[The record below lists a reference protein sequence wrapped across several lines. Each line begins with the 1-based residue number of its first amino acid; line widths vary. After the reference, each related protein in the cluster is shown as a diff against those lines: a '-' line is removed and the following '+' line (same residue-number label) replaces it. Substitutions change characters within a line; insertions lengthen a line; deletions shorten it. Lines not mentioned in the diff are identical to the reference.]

1 MRDDY
6 IDLAKSVDILDILK
20 YIENDLG
27 VNFNI
32 QSGSTTNLICPHLI
46 FDREESV
53 HESDNV
59 MKTSINLAKNTI
71 KCWNPA
77 CIVNKGLDTIGLI
90 KMFYECSFQSAVKKV
105 LDIGGFEY
113 SFEEKEVSEETQV
126 AILLTRY
133 VNECCENLIKGFEF
147 IEEGKQPRG
156 RVDNLIFDAA
166 SYLLSRGISK
176 DVAKKMRLGV
186 GGTQVKTLKNT
197 DKNLLVKS
205 KILGGK
211 KYFEI
216 MSRRIIIPNIS
227 KGLVIGMTGR
237 DIYDGERRYLNVGAV
252 KNLINID
259 NAKKHSRIYLFEG
272 ALNGA
277 SYMALTGKDNF
288 MAMQGAESFK
298 REFLKEVIKEHVGFS
313 NTTEF
318 IYVSDY
324 DTAGLKA
331 ATDLGLEFLRLGLSL
346 NVLVTPQDST
356 GKKIDTNDIIKIY
369 GLEKGKK
376 VWNEFIKTAEP
387 FIIFVIKQ
395 EIAQLD
401 KLNTITYE
409 IQKCKIIEKYLKL
422 DFVNPLERWVLEQYF
437 LKHNYPTTKEFFK
450 YTDLHFSKEP
460 KLSDNKLI
468 CFVGEVNKELEEN
481 LIENNRPYNILDI
494 DVKVNIYDI
503 DSSVEVILITD
514 SLFLLKTKKIYEKL
528 IEIGCSVKIFHTDK
542 QIKSLL
548 EYTFAINKAVNGEIF
563 FNEIGKK

>member
-216 MSRRIIIPNIS
+216 MSRRVIIPNIS

-324 DTAGLKA
+324 DAAGLKA

-369 GLEKGKK
+369 GLEKGKN

-387 FIIFVIKQ
+387 FVIFAIKQ
-395 EIAQLD
+395 EIAQLN

-450 YTDLHFSKEP
+450 YTDLHFSKKP